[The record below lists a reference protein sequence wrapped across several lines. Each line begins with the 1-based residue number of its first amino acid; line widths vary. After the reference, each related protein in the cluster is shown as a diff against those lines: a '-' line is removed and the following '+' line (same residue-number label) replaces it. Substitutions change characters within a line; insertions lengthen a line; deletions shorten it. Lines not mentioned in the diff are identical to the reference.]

1 MYPKR
6 TTQFVSGRDG
16 TSIAWHAHGGKPR
29 SSSPRST
36 LLLTNGLGTSEGFWR
51 HLVHAFAHEHDVI
64 HWDYR
69 GHGQSAPAATG
80 DYTIRTHAEDLARV
94 TEAVLEQTEGRPPV
108 HVGFSMGVTVAL
120 ELYRA
125 RPDLVGALIL
135 LGGPADAPYATSFP
149 LRLPGVLPLV
159 RKALAVLEPLA
170 LWGAPAFHA
179 LATSRLAYPLAR
191 TLRIVEKTAPREDIE
206 GMALALTRMDAR
218 AFWSSMVSLMGAHAS
233 DVLPTVHVPTLVIG
247 AANDKFVPKKQIRQ
261 LSSLLPGSGTLM
273 IERTGHGILV
283 EAGPQVA
290 TAIRRF
296 LESRVLAG
304 AG

>member
-1 MYPKR
+1 M
-6 TTQFVSGRDG
+6 
-16 TSIAWHAHGGKPR
+16 AR
-29 SSSPRST
+29 SSS
-36 LLLTNGLGTSEGFWR
+36 NGWPTDF
-51 HLVHAFAHEHDVI
+51 
-64 HWDYR
+64 
-69 GHGQSAPAATG
+69 GQSAPATTG
-80 DYTIRTHAEDLARV
+80 DYAIRTHADDLARV
-94 TEAVLEQTEGRPPV
+94 TEAVLEHTGGPSPV

-125 RPDLVGALIL
+125 RPELVGALIL

-159 RKALAVLEPLA
+159 RRGLAMLEPLA

-191 TLRIVEKTAPREDIE
+191 TLGIVEKTAPREDIE

-247 AANDKFVPKKQIRQ
+247 AAHDKFVPKKQIPAARLAPARRRDLDDRARGARDPRRSRPRGGRRDPTVPRVARERHTFVARAIVKCWRTA
-261 LSSLLPGSGTLM
+261 LSSKYSPMSASNSVRSAARRSG
-273 IERTGHGILV
+273 
-283 EAGPQVA
+283 
-290 TAIRRF
+290 
-296 LESRVLAG
+296 
-304 AG
+304 